1 MDRGLDAVVMRGT
14 VVLLAGGLPLV
25 AAGTAG
31 VAGSLALVAALAAAG
46 GALYLAAERLDASAD
61 PDGASGTL
69 DPRVVGAD
77 LWIGPFLAAAVVGVS
92 LGASPGEVQALG
104 GLVGLVGMLNYF
116 LRPFYHLVYGLAR
129 RVASL

>member
-1 MDRGLDAVVMRGT
+1 MRGT

-31 VAGSLALVAALAAAG
+31 VAGSLALVVALAAAG

-61 PDGASGTL
+61 PDGASGAL
-69 DPRVVGAD
+69 DPRAVAAD
-77 LWIGPFLAAAVVGVS
+77 LWLGPFLAAAVVGAY

-104 GLVGLVGMLNYF
+104 GLLGLVGMLNYF
-116 LRPFYHLVYGLAR
+116 LRPFYHLVYGIAR

>member
-14 VVLLAGGLPLV
+14 VVLLAAGLLLV
-25 AAGTAG
+25 VAGTAG
-31 VAGSLALVAALAAAG
+31 VAGSFALVAALVAVG
-46 GALYLAAERLDASAD
+46 VALFLVAERFDATGDAATDGGRLDLRA
-61 PDGASGTL
+61 
-69 DPRVVGAD
+69 VVAD
-77 LWIGPFLAAAVVGVS
+77 LWLGPFLAAAVGGFY
-92 LGASPGEVQALG
+92 LGASAGEVQALG